1 MTKSEL
7 IELDKYLI
15 KEIKQAIEN
24 KNSAMVAV
32 ITEFYKLTLSLY
44 QWGNNK

>member
-24 KNSAMVAV
+24 ENSAMVAA
-32 ITEFYKLTLSLY
+32 ITELYRLTLSLY
-44 QWGNNK
+44 